1 MPDQPDRPISNA
13 PFTRR
18 HFLGRFAAL
27 GAAGL
32 GGSTLLAACGG
43 GDGEAETVGEG
54 EYAVVEAS
62 SCEGFDALDEQALS
76 ARQALNYQDRSPE
89 EGEYCGNCQFQQAY
103 AEDDSCL
110 GCTLFAGPVSPGG
123 WCASWAQMPA

>member
-1 MPDQPDRPISNA
+1 MPDQSDCSKPDA
-13 PFTRR
+13 PLTRR

-43 GDGEAETVGEG
+43 GEEVETLGEG

-62 SCEGFDALDEQALS
+62 TCEGFDALDEQALA
-76 ARQALNYQDRSPE
+76 AREALNYQDVSSE
-89 EGEYCGNCQFQQAY
+89 EGEYCGNCQFQQQY
-103 AEDDSCL
+103 AEDESCL
-110 GCTLFAGPVSPGG
+110 GCTLFAGPVSPAG
-123 WCASWAQMPA
+123 WCVSWAAMQS